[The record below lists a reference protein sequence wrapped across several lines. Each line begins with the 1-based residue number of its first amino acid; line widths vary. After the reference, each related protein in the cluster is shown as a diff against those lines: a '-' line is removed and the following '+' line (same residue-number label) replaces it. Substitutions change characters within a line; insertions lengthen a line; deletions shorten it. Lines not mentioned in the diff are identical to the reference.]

1 MPIYSRAQVH
11 RFADDGTF
19 PNSRFPALVYRG
31 VAQVTAG
38 AAAPEAFEALFRGNG
53 WGSASWRNGLYG
65 VHHYH
70 STAHEVLGV
79 FGGAVRIQL
88 GGPQGTPVEVQAGDV
103 VVIPA
108 GVAHKNLG
116 ATREFRVVGAY
127 PAGTSPDM
135 NYGERGERPG
145 ADRNIARVP
154 FPGGDPVGGPRGELM
169 VHWGK
174 LR

>member
-1 MPIYSRAQVH
+1 MSILARAQIL

-19 PNSRFPALVYRG
+19 PNSRFPVLVYRS
-31 VAQVTAG
+31 VARADSG
-38 AAAPEAFEALFRGNG
+38 SAAPEELEALFGGNG
-53 WGSASWRNGLYG
+53 WGSASWRNGLYR

-79 FGGAVRIQL
+79 YGGSVRIQL
-88 GGPQGTPVEVQAGDV
+88 GGPQGTPVEVRAGDV

-108 GVAHKNLG
+108 GVAHQNLG
-116 ATREFRVVGAY
+116 ASRDFHVVGAY

-145 ADRNIARVP
+145 TDRNIARLA
-154 FPGGDPVGGPRGELM
+154 FPVADPVGGKRGDL
-169 VHWGK
+169 VTHWGK
-174 LR
+174 IR

>member
-1 MPIYSRAQVH
+1 MSLFGRAQIL

-19 PNSRFPALVYRG
+19 PNSRFPVLLYRA
-31 VAQVTAG
+31 VAPVEAG

-53 WGSASWRNGLYG
+53 WGSASWRNGLFG
-65 VHHYH
+65 IHHYH

-79 FGGAVRIQL
+79 YGGTVRIQL
-88 GGPQGTPVEVQAGDV
+88 GGPQGSPVDVRAGDV

-116 ATREFRVVGAY
+116 ASREFRVVGAY

-145 ADRNIARVP
+145 TDRNIARIA
-154 FPGGDPVGGPRGELM
+154 FPSADPVGGSRGELM
-169 VHWGK
+169 ASWGK
-174 LR
+174 FR